1 MALNYKIENK
11 LKNLPFQS
19 NKIKD
24 SKKNNNILSE
34 LPFFSIKLSNIQL
47 SKELPFFPKRSERP
61 RRLTKHQILKNIL
74 PYYETVGIT
83 RKQHAFRNY
92 TETYE
97 VEIVDKISLSDS
109 LFLAKSSIIELL
121 SDLLRKKRGIKY
133 ILSLRLTLKRWNNA
147 SNIYDIDTI
156 FRNSDVITVIN
167 TSYETL
173 KHRLNIYSSEGSG

>member
-24 SKKNNNILSE
+24 SKKNNKILSE

-74 PYYETVGIT
+74 PYYETVGIL
-83 RKQHAFRNY
+83 RKQHAFRSY
-92 TETYE
+92 AETYE
-97 VEIVDKISLSDS
+97 VEVVDKISLSDS
-109 LFLAKSSIIELL
+109 LFLAKSSIIELI
-121 SDLLRKKRGIKY
+121 SDLFRKKEV
-133 ILSLRLTLKRWNNA
+133 L
-147 SNIYDIDTI
+147 
-156 FRNSDVITVIN
+156 N
-167 TSYETL
+167 TFYQ
-173 KHRLNIYSSEGSG
+173 